1 MSFIDKLK
9 TIVNPVTQEPFNKEE
24 EPLDTNPLTE
34 DQDVVIEL
42 HPEVSEEVQEL
53 PEYEYEVLVKDT
65 RIFHEGTW
73 APIKTESIKRPE
85 NIKKYIQHGMLRKIN
100 R

>member
-9 TIVNPVTQEPFNKEE
+9 NIVNPVTQEIFNKEE
-24 EPLDTNPLTE
+24 EPLDTNPLE
-34 DQDVVIEL
+34 EYNDIVVEL
-42 HPEVSEEVQEL
+42 HPKASEEVQEL
-53 PEYEYEVLVKDT
+53 PEYEYEALIKDT

-73 APIKTESIKRPE
+73 APVKTESIKRPE
-85 NIKKYIQHGMLRKIN
+85 NIKKYIQHGMIRKIN